1 MKFRVTPLVASLLAA
16 TLPALPGI
24 SRAAEHSQIRLH
36 DPDGK
41 GHIILAPGSL
51 IPHTGNDPAIDVSG
65 AGNIVEGDQVT
76 ISAEPAS
83 QSASVRASA
92 GGRVTL
98 TNSTVTAR
106 NNPQGQGSH
115 ALHAQGTGSI
125 IDASDTNLS
134 LNASYS
140 HGAYAQDGGKIV
152 LRVGAVSTG
161 GGNAS
166 ALHANGPGSTIEAGG
181 LTIATSGDLA
191 SGAVAE
197 RGGSITLVNTQIKAT
212 GDTAHGVQTRER
224 DGFVSVRDTDISAAN
239 GSGAYLEGGRLEMH
253 GGTLTSA
260 KQAVRLTSTYQGQ
273 AATASIRNARLTTT
287 GDFQYAIDLRA
298 PGTAIDLE
306 DTTVLAT
313 GSEGRGIQLVGK
325 NTALS
330 ANRFAI
336 AASHVGIDSRAGKV
350 TLNQGTVAT
359 RIAHG
364 HALYVSRELGDS
376 ATLEAN
382 AVRIETSGA
391 GAIGALAQRAGAQIH
406 LQDSSV
412 ITHGAGAQ
420 GLAAMEGGGRL
431 SARNST
437 ITTTGASADG
447 LLLRN
452 GGDALLDNTQFDI
465 TGLGASGMRS
475 TGSDPGM
482 TNSVILKNGSRIT
495 TRNGAALRIAG
506 GNHVLTLENA
516 TVTASAGG
524 QENTGI
530 LLHSS
535 ALPVIDLGGGSPTMV
550 EARQIRLSAAR
561 SVLTGDIMINSGAA
575 DVSLR
580 DGSVLTGAVIQR
592 DKGRVNSLTLDKSS
606 AWHVRNDSMLR
617 ELNNDGTVLF
627 ATPAQSGEFK
637 TLTVNNYSGGGT
649 LVLKTRLGD
658 DASPTDRLVIDGG
671 AASGGTALRILNAGG
686 AGGQTQ
692 RGIRVVATINGAV
705 TTQDAF
711 RLDAGS
717 SGYRA
722 SSATLALNGYD
733 YSLVRGGNGGAAS
746 DWYLKS
752 DGGPQPPVIPPVIP
766 PVVPPVIP
774 PVVPPDPPPKPPVTP
789 PEVVLPPPPPEVVLP
804 PPPPDA
810 RNVSP
815 ESGAYAGNLLAS
827 MRLFVH
833 SLHDR
838 ASDEAGEQQDMGER
852 RLWTR
857 ISGRHDSGLRMA
869 EGRVDINTDAAVLQ
883 LGADLLRMPAG
894 QAAAMYAGLMGGY
907 GDARIRSTSSLRL
920 PGALSSMQVRAR
932 GKVSGHAAG
941 AYLTYYSND
950 ATRLGAYADVWMQY
964 GRYSNQISS
973 ELGTARYRSDL
984 WSASLESGYALMPF
998 PAGSPLRGLVVEPA
1012 AQLVYGRYQARDA
1025 TLQGTLMQNDKDK
1038 TWNSRVGV
1046 RLYPR
1051 AAAGAATAALHPFLE
1066 ANWRRDGGRAS
1077 VRMGDST
1084 LNAASARNAFELKL
1098 GAEGRLGNALRLS
1111 GHIFG
1116 KLGSGD
1122 QRGYGGTLRADY
1134 RW

>member
-166 ALHANGPGSTIEAGG
+166 ALHANGPGSTIEAGR

-191 SGAVAE
+191 SGVVAGL
-197 RGGSITLVNTQIKAT
+197 GGAITLTNAQIKTT
-212 GDTAHGVQTRER
+212 GDMAHGLQTQGR
-224 DGFVSVRDTDISAAN
+224 DGFISVRDTDVSAAD
-239 GSGAYLEGGRLEMH
+239 GAGAYLEGGRLEMH

-260 KQAVRLTSTYQGQ
+260 MPAVRLRSTYQGQ
-273 AATASIRNARLTTT
+273 AATARIRNAGLVTT
-287 GDFQYAIDLRA
+287 GDYQYAIDLRA
-298 PGTAIDLE
+298 PGAAVDLE
-306 DTTVLAT
+306 DTTVSAT
-313 GSEGRGIQLVGK
+313 GLEGRGIQLVDA
-325 NTALS
+325 NTAFS

-364 HALYVSRELGDS
+364 HALYVSREIGDS

-382 AVRIETSGA
+382 AVQIETSGS
-391 GAIGALAQRAGAQIH
+391 GAMGALARLSGARIH

-412 ITHGAGAQ
+412 VTRGADAK
-420 GLAAMEGGGRL
+420 GLAAMGVNARL
-431 SARNST
+431 SARNVSV
-437 ITTTGASADG
+437 ITSGARAEGLFLSDGADV
-447 LLLRN
+447 
-452 GGDALLDNTQFDI
+452 LLDNTRLDVM
-465 TGLGASGMRS
+465 GSGAPGIRS
-475 TGSDPGM
+475 MDNAPGAR
-482 TNSVILKNGSRIT
+482 NNLVLKNGSRIT
-495 TRNGAALRIAG
+495 TRDGAALRIAG

-550 EARQIRLSAAR
+550 ESRQIRLSVAR

-580 DGSVLTGAVIQR
+580 DGSVLIGAVIQR

-752 DGGPQPPVIPPVIP
+752 DGGSQPPVIPPVIP

-789 PEVVLPPPPPEVVLP
+789 PEVVLPPPPP
-804 PPPPDA
+804 DA

-827 MRLFVH
+827 MQLFAH
-833 SLHDR
+833 GLHDR
-838 ASDEAGEQQDMGER
+838 ASDEAGEQQDTGER

-869 EGRVDINTDAAVLQ
+869 EGRVDIDTDAAVLQ

-964 GRYSNQISS
+964 GRYSNQIIS

-998 PAGSPLRGLVVEPA
+998 PAGSPLGGLVVEPA

-1025 TLQGTLMQNDKDK
+1025 TLQGTLMQNGNHK

-1051 AAAGAATAALHPFLE
+1051 AAAGAATAALQPFLE
-1066 ANWRRDGGRAS
+1066 ANWLRDGGSAS

-1084 LNAASARNAFELKL
+1084 LDAASARNAFELKL